1 MLDILKKCSLSSIGQ
16 TSCLNLRSIGV
27 FAPEIAAMLFAPD
40 RSQILKMLAISD
52 FDNDPGYMLECAKST
67 G

>member
-1 MLDILKKCSLSSIGQ
+1 
-16 TSCLNLRSIGV
+16 LRPIALICARLRV